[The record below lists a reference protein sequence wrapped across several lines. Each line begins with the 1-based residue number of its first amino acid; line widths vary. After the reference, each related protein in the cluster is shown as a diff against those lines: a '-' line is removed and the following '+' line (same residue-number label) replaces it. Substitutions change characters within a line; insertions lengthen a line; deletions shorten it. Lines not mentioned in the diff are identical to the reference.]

1 MREWILRRARNGPR
15 KRLPTLVWVI
25 ASNISLTNCPADNAS
40 ASRSPARWSTIL
52 PSSWP
57 TNQPAIWIQRPGRKS
72 WRCSKT
78 FITAAIPSFW
88 SRTSATL
95 PRTLVAPF
103 VCVTEWS
110 KAMNKL
116 LSRASNRSRLAK
128 STIVGSDMKRF
139 IYELEES
146 WRIAYAQMR
155 SNLTRSTLT
164 ALGVIIGIVAVTL
177 MGTAISGIQVGFDKS
192 MAVLGDDVLYVGQ
205 WPWKPVDDWW
215 NYRDRKKIKTEYAE
229 ALNRMIAMTP
239 NSNLAIAIPTSSVYR
254 SVKYADSE
262 VGNVLIRGTVSD
274 YIITSTFDFKEGR
287 FFNELESRGGANVC
301 VIGYDVA
308 DALFPS
314 ASPIDKSVLINGQPF
329 KVIGVISRQ
338 GSFLGL
344 FSLDSIVVM
353 PLPAFQKYFTAK
365 SEAEILVKVKD
376 KTKLAEAKDELTGLM
391 RRVRGL
397 PPEKKDDFSINE
409 QQALKSTLDPIKNS
423 IAIAGLFIT
432 GLSLFV
438 GAIGIMNITF
448 VSVKERTREIGTR
461 KALGA
466 RRRTILLQFLIEST
480 SLCLLGG
487 FIGLCAAYL
496 MCFGIGKAFPS
507 FPIHFSIGL
516 VLASM
521 IVSVMTGLVSGF
533 APACSA
539 SRLDPVTALRYE

>member
-1 MREWILRRARNGPR
+1 
-15 KRLPTLVWVI
+15 
-25 ASNISLTNCPADNAS
+25 
-40 ASRSPARWSTIL
+40 
-52 PSSWP
+52 
-57 TNQPAIWIQRPGRKS
+57 
-72 WRCSKT
+72 
-78 FITAAIPSFW
+78 
-88 SRTSATL
+88 
-95 PRTLVAPF
+95 
-103 VCVTEWS
+103 
-110 KAMNKL
+110 
-116 LSRASNRSRLAK
+116 
-128 STIVGSDMKRF
+128 MKRF
-139 IYELEES
+139 LCELGES
-146 WRIAYAQMR
+146 WKIAAAQMR

-177 MGTAISGIQVGFDKS
+177 MGTAIGGISIGFDKS
-192 MAVLGDDVLYVGQ
+192 MSIFGDDILYVEQ
-205 WPWKPVDDWW
+205 WPWKNVDDWW

-229 ALNRMIAMTP
+229 PINRMIAATP
-239 NSNLAIAIPTSSVYR
+239 KSNLVVAVPASGLYR
-254 SVKYADSE
+254 SVKYADNE
-262 VGNVLIRGTVSD
+262 VSNVLVRGTVSD

-287 FFNELESRGGANVC
+287 FFNEVESRAGANVC
-301 VIGYDVA
+301 VLGYDVA

-314 ASPIDKSVLINGQPF
+314 ASPINRSVLINGQPF
-329 KVIGVISRQ
+329 NVIGVISRQ
-338 GSFLGL
+338 GSFLGI

-353 PLPAFQKYFTAK
+353 PLPAFQKYFSAK
-365 SEAEILVKVKD
+365 SDSDILVKVKD

-397 PPEKKDDFSINE
+397 SPEKKDDFSINE

-448 VSVKERTREIGTR
+448 VSVKERTKEIGTR

-480 SLCLLGG
+480 ALCLLGG
-487 FIGLCAAYL
+487 FIGLSVAYL

-507 FPIHFSIGL
+507 FPIHFSFAL

-521 IVSVMTGLVSGF
+521 MVSVMTGLVSGF
-533 APACSA
+533 APAWSA

>member
-1 MREWILRRARNGPR
+1 MSAGRTGP
-15 KRLPTLVWVI
+15 
-25 ASNISLTNCPADNAS
+25 
-40 ASRSPARWSTIL
+40 SPVFH
-52 PSSWP
+52 
-57 TNQPAIWIQRPGRKS
+57 K
-72 WRCSKT
+72 
-78 FITAAIPSFW
+78 
-88 SRTSATL
+88 
-95 PRTLVAPF
+95 
-103 VCVTEWS
+103 
-110 KAMNKL
+110 
-116 LSRASNRSRLAK
+116 
-128 STIVGSDMKRF
+128 MKRF
-139 IYELEES
+139 LYELSES
-146 WRIAYAQMR
+146 WKIAASQMR

-177 MGTAISGIQVGFDKS
+177 MGTAIGGIQVGFDKS
-192 MAVLGDDVLYVGQ
+192 MSIFGDDVLYVGQ
-205 WPWKPVDDWW
+205 WPWRKVDDWW
-215 NYRDRKKIKTEYAE
+215 NYRDRKKIKTEYAD

-239 NSNLAIAIPTSSVYR
+239 NSNLMIAVPTSSVIR

-262 VGNVLIRGTVSD
+262 VGNVLVRGTVSD

-287 FFNELESRGGANVC
+287 FFNDLESRGGANVC
-301 VIGYDVA
+301 VVGYDVA
-308 DALFPS
+308 DSLFPS

-329 KVIGVISRQ
+329 KIVGVIARQ

-365 SEAEILVKVKD
+365 SEADILVKVKD
-376 KTKLAEAKDELTGLM
+376 KTKLAEAKDELEGLM

-397 PPEKKDDFSINE
+397 PPEKNDDFSINE

-448 VSVKERTREIGTR
+448 VSVKERTKEIGTR

-480 SLCLLGG
+480 ALCLLGG
-487 FIGLCAAYL
+487 IIGLSFAFAMCYL
-496 MCFGIGKAFPS
+496 IGVAFPS
-507 FPIHFSIGL
+507 FPIQFS
-516 VLASM
+516 
-521 IVSVMTGLVSGF
+521 TGLVAISMVVSVLTGLISGF
-533 APACSA
+533 APAWSA